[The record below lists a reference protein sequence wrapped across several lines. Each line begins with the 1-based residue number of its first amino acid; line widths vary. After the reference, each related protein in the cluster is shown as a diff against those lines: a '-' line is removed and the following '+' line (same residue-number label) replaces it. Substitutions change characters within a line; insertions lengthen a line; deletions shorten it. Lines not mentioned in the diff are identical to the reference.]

1 MNRFEDP
8 LAAVEA
14 GLDAARI
21 VEALPAPVHTL
32 LAQLE
37 CVAQID
43 STNTELLRRPAPE
56 RGTAVL
62 LADCQSAGRGRA
74 GRVWASPPGANLYL
88 SLSRRFACPLA
99 ALAPLTLAVG
109 VRTAEALHAL
119 GAQPVRLKWPND
131 LVVTGSDGGLCKLG
145 GILVEAGRI
154 DTARDAAGCRAVV
167 GLGLN
172 LRMPADAAAGID
184 QPWCDLSG
192 LLGDGLPARES
203 VAATVLAA
211 LLPVLDAWER
221 DGLQAHA
228 AAFAALDAL
237 AGREVQAMLGAET
250 LTGVGAGIDP
260 GGALRLRLASGDVRT
275 LHAGEV
281 SVRAAGT
288 QAMDAATETP

>member
-62 LADCQSAGRGRA
+62 LADRQSAGRGRA

-154 DTARDAAGCRAVV
+154 DTAGDAAGCRAVV

-260 GGALRLRLASGDVRT
+260 GGALRLRLASGDVLT